1 MASPSGDIELPA
13 FSVSVNGAA
22 LPGAVLAQV
31 LGVSVDE
38 EAGLPSMFTLELPG
52 GERNDAPANIDGDLF
67 AVGGAVE
74 VKLGQPD
81 ALDTLFSGEI
91 TGLEPSFLSN
101 TRPVLVVRGYDRR
114 HRLHRRRATRTF
126 LQQKDSDIAATI
138 VQEVGL
144 TPQVTD
150 SQVVHD
156 YLLQANQ
163 TDMEFLQERARRI
176 AYEMVVD
183 GQTLF
188 FRPVQNAESDVL
200 TLTPADDLREFYPR
214 LSTMDQPTTVEV
226 RAWSPKDKT
235 AFVSDAQAGD
245 EVSTMSGQ
253 QTGAALAGGAFGAG
267 PAPITSIP
275 VFSQAEGDQ
284 IARAAFNRAILGLI
298 SGEGVCRGRTDLRA
312 GKVIKIDKVG
322 QRFSGRYYVHSV
334 SHRYT
339 PSSPYQTR
347 FIVRR
352 NAS

>member
-1 MASPSGDIELPA
+1 
-13 FSVSVNGAA
+13 
-22 LPGAVLAQV
+22 
-31 LGVSVDE
+31 LG
-38 EAGLPSMFTLELPG
+38 PP
-52 GERNDAPANIDGDLF
+52 DAP
-67 AVGGAVE
+67 E
-74 VKLGQPD
+74 
-81 ALDTLFSGEI
+81 TLLSGEI

-101 TRPVLVVRGYDRR
+101 ARPVLIVRGYDRR

-126 LQQKDSDIAATI
+126 LQQKDSDIASTI

-156 YLLQANQ
+156 YLLQADQ

-176 AYEMVVD
+176 EYEMVVD

-188 FRPVQNAESDVL
+188 FRPVQNAESEVL
-200 TLTPADDLREFYPR
+200 TLTPDDDLLEFYPR
-214 LSTMDQPTTVEV
+214 LSTMGQPTTVEV
-226 RAWSPKDKT
+226 RAWSLKDKD

-245 EVSTMSGQ
+245 EVSSMSGQ
-253 QTGAALAGGAFGAG
+253 QTGAALADGAFGAG

-284 IARAAFNRAILGLI
+284 IARAAFNRAILGLV
-298 SGEGVCRGRTDLRA
+298 SGEGVSRGRTDLRA
-312 GKVIKIDKVG
+312 GKVIKIDQIG
-322 QRFSGRYYVHSV
+322 QRFSGQYYVHAV

-347 FIVRR
+347 FVVRR